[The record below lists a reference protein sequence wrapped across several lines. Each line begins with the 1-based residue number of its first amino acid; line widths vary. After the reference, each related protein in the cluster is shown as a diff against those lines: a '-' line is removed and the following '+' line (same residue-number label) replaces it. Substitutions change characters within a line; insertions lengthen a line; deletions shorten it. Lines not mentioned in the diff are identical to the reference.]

1 MFDLYYGITET
12 IAAHT
17 HSSILNAYWKMFKC
31 GKPTYSRQVQ
41 EIASD
46 FRHFHYFM
54 NDTISGL
61 KLKVAIWGTNN
72 PAHQTP

>member
-1 MFDLYYGITET
+1 MFDLYYGITEM

-31 GKPTYSRQVQ
+31 RKPTDWRQVQ

-46 FRHFHYFM
+46 FRHFH
-54 NDTISGL
+54 NLSITE
-61 KLKVAIWGTNN
+61 
-72 PAHQTP
+72 